1 MTSAVR
7 VVAIADSDSYVKWG
21 ASLASQMPDH
31 WDVSLAVIANPVL
44 PSAEQLEAAL
54 RESTLAS
61 PAVVDLP
68 TLTAW
73 IAREQ
78 PDLVLLS
85 LRGPLIKVIVRAV
98 LGASDKRPVLVSG
111 LPGISIPATRRAIA
125 HRAQADLFVLHSKH
139 EVREFTALAAEM
151 QIDQR
156 FALATLPFMASGDRG
171 DSAGE
176 SGDGAGESGIRAEH
190 PESGGNTGGTV
201 GGNPADDVIFAAQA
215 KVPSEREDRV
225 ALLGWLAE
233 SARAHPDRRVVVK
246 VRAMPGEQQ
255 THAEKFD
262 FAMLMTELDPPA
274 PANLVVAGGSMGV
287 YLSSAAALVTV
298 SSTAAIE
305 AVALGVPVLAVDA
318 FGVSKS
324 MINLVFENSGL
335 LGTSADLIA
344 GRFKQP
350 NAEWLDDNY
359 FHPPSDNDWIDQA
372 EQLLAVRASGPF
384 PAKSLTQGL
393 LGGAVRHAF
402 DRKRALGRHD
412 RTLSGGA
419 ALVAGSAPRFALR
432 VARKVRRHLRVGS
445 AGVLD

>member
-61 PAVVDLP
+61 PAVVDLS

-98 LGASDKRPVLVSG
+98 LGASEKRPVLVSG

-151 QIDQR
+151 EIDQR
-156 FALATLPFMASGDRG
+156 FALATLPFMASDDRG
-171 DSAGE
+171 DSA
-176 SGDGAGESGIRAEH
+176 DESGIRAEH
-190 PESGGNTGGTV
+190 PESGGTVGGTV
-201 GGNPADDVIFAAQA
+201 GGNPAGDVIFAAQA
-215 KVPSEREDRV
+215 KVPSERDDRV

-262 FAMLMTELDPPA
+262 FAMLMTEMDPPA

-335 LGTSADLIA
+335 SGTSADLIA

-359 FHPPSDNDWIDQA
+359 FHPHSDNDWIDQA

-393 LGGAVRHAF
+393 LGGAVRRAF

-412 RTLSGGA
+412 RTLSGRA
-419 ALVAGSAPRFALR
+419 ALVAGTAPRFALR
-432 VARKVRRHLRVGS
+432 VARKVRRQLRVGS